1 MREPVFES
9 AGSKSTVSAER
20 GTDDPVSDFIARN
33 GRAFPQYAGDDSLRV
48 RSAEGIM
55 TPDGP
60 LETCAID
67 LEKGEYYLH
76 RRFLEETCGGSEE
89 KGLLGVFNEIER
101 FRELRDL
108 LREKG
113 GAEVWRGLQAK
124 KKAKRRYHILDNSF
138 GDVKVNR
145 AVVNRAPVLTET
157 RKALYRDDLFPER
170 DMTDLPK
177 HLQFAHLLNCE
188 LQDTGETWTV
198 ASDVREA
205 FDKLRAVKGRSGIG
219 VLDYAT
225 HPDISM
231 RDRLLIQDRLIEPIY
246 ERFFEE
252 DAEEKRKKGRQ
263 EESSGSETGREPDS
277 GIGKSME
284 SEDSGE
290 QRPGESDAHPSTS
303 SGTEA
308 SGSDGGEDT
317 SNGTPSEGVDTAG
330 NPEDMFR
337 KEYDEYFERHPEAVP
352 ADIVERE
359 AEAEEEIAR
368 QAAARGGRDTGRDA
382 LDTYA
387 EAQGVSPEDLRAY
400 QRFRKSL
407 EGIIDPETRE
417 QVMDGL
423 SELFKRIIARR
434 VKSKP
439 EPRYPL
445 PEGDE
450 LEFPAEAVVRTRA
463 GEAEPDVW
471 SDIEIRER
479 EGEMVGDFDIA
490 VVGDVSGTMAGT
502 RATEQR
508 KAIGLV
514 LEALSEFSERL
525 DEIRTRLQHD
535 LRVRNEAWVFGDE
548 DEEIKKLSEGI
559 TEKERVKA
567 YKRLGRAD
575 GGHTRDYLVLE
586 QLVNR
591 LTEEEI
597 ERMRRGILKKIV
609 IVMTD
614 GKSHGAEK
622 VKKHLKTLRE
632 AGVIVVGIGITEDG
646 RPALTTYAPDAE
658 LCEDASRLASVLARL
673 LREHLRDV

>member
-1 MREPVFES
+1 MRELAFETGDS
-9 AGSKSTVSAER
+9 RKQTPSEER
-20 GTDDPVSDFIARN
+20 EDTDPVADFIIRN
-33 GRAFPQYAGDDSLRV
+33 ERAFRQYAGDDSLHV
-48 RSAEGIM
+48 RSAEGVM
-55 TPDGP
+55 TPEGP

-67 LEKGEYYLH
+67 LKKGEYYLH
-76 RRFLEETCGGSEE
+76 RRFLEQASGGSEE
-89 KGLLGVFNEIER
+89 KGLFGTFHEIEH

-108 LREKG
+108 LRKKG

-124 KKAKRRYHILDNSF
+124 KKVKRRYHILDNSF

-145 AVVNRAPVLTET
+145 AVVNRAPVFTET
-157 RKALYRDDLFPER
+157 RKSLYRDDLFPGR

-198 ASDVREA
+198 APDVREA
-205 FDKLRAVKGRSGIG
+205 FDRLRAVKGRSGIRA
-219 VLDYAT
+219 LDYAT
-225 HPDISM
+225 HPDTSM
-231 RDRLLIQDRLIEPIY
+231 LDRLLIQDRLIEPIY
-246 ERFFEE
+246 ESFFEE

-263 EESSGSETGREPDS
+263 EESSGSETGGEPDS
-277 GIGKSME
+277 GDGESVE
-284 SEDSGE
+284 SEGGGE
-290 QRPGESDAHPSTS
+290 QRPGEPDANPSTS

-317 SNGTPSEGVDTAG
+317 SNGTPSEGADTVG

-359 AEAEEEIAR
+359 AEEEIAR
-368 QAAARGGRDTGRDA
+368 QAAARGGRDAGRDA

-387 EAQGVSPEDLRAY
+387 EAQGVSPEELRAY

-417 QVMDGL
+417 PVMDGL
-423 SELFKRIIARR
+423 RELFERIIARR

-535 LRVRNEAWVFGDE
+535 LWVRNEAWVFGDE

-559 TEKERVKA
+559 TEQERVKA
-567 YKRLGRAD
+567 YKRLGKAD

-586 QLVNR
+586 KLANR

-597 ERMRRGILKKIV
+597 ERMRRGTLKKIV

-622 VKKHLKTLRE
+622 VRGYLKTLRE